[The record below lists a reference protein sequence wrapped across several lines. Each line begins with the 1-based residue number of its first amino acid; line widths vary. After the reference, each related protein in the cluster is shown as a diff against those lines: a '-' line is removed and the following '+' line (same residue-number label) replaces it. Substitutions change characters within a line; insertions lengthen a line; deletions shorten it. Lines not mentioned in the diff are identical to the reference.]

1 MNNERM
7 IAKYFKENFPTKQ
20 LRYEMYLDHNK
31 YLKIPE
37 LVFRFQDNV
46 DSVAYD
52 ELKRC
57 VESFSGKL
65 EWTVIKGFFG
75 RKNINYSLSPKVMYQ
90 YYKDQ
95 FDKEEFPSQEEY
107 FLEETFR
114 KICEDAIEDIPALYK
129 YIKNNFAWKDEYQK
143 RISE

>member
-1 MNNERM
+1 
-7 IAKYFKENFPTKQ
+7 
-20 LRYEMYLDHNK
+20 
-31 YLKIPE
+31 
-37 LVFRFQDNV
+37 
-46 DSVAYD
+46 
-52 ELKRC
+52 
-57 VESFSGKL
+57 
-65 EWTVIKGFFG
+65 
-75 RKNINYSLSPKVMYQ
+75 MYQ